1 MQVQGKEQAQRTEA
15 LHVAIHLAPTSL
27 ASRQSPRHVP
37 RGTHHPPPLF
47 HLLNPRARPR
57 PVHHSHPPTHSNS
70 KFQIPALLAQTQEGA
85 GGANKAGEQSHAK
98 ARGSIQARGRS
109 RRSVVVLR
117 LLLVPFVPAV
127 RCRRARSLYTA
138 GARDRARCLPLSPR
152 TNAPRRSSRDRP
164 AGGDGV
170 AG

>member
-47 HLLNPRARPR
+47 HLLNPRTRPGPSTTPTRPR
-57 PVHHSHPPTHSNS
+57 IPIPNS
-70 KFQIPALLAQTQEGA
+70 SSASSDTGGS
-85 GGANKAGEQSHAK
+85 GGANQAGEQSHAK

-117 LLLVPFVPAV
+117 LLLVPFVPTV